1 MFPELHEVFSGDLL
15 YLTCSPDANTFI
27 KWYFNG
33 KEQPQN
39 GTWKISAASHTHSGD
54 YECEHNGQKS
64 EIRSIKVLGS
74 SPMASLTIA
83 TGQPVMMTGQS
94 VVLQLETEE
103 SLMDWECKVYRRE
116 KKEMKTIKVRHN
128 NNTVIFQPKALT
140 VPETIFWCISRSNH
154 GRSNQV
160 VVRTSD
166 KEVSL
171 EMYPLP
177 AVVGENVILRCLVW
191 GTDQISNTV
200 FYKNKAVI
208 SNTHSSQHVITNVT
222 ESSLGKYKCQV
233 IYTHVARTGG
243 PPYIKTSDPQEL
255 LFEEH
260 PVKAVVYEN
269 QSLSCYCPLCPTGHI
284 YKWYN
289 KNGQRWKRLG
299 MTPESSGTYACRGV
313 WKTGRS
319 FLSSSY
325 VYSKSHNNL
334 NIVLIVCGILCG
346 ILIIGVVL
354 YHHWK
359 TNRQD
364 HPGPEYEEVGLRIV
378 EAGENKYE
386 ALQRKTG
393 DKQQAEYDILTPT
406 GSEKR
411 EGSNQSPKEDEN
423 KYQALQRKT
432 GDKQQAEYDILT
444 PTGSEKREGSNQ
456 SPKEDENKYQ
466 ALQRKTGDKQQAEY
480 DILTPTGSEKREGS
494 NQSPKEDENKYQAL
508 QRKTGDKQQAE
519 YDILTPTSSEKR
531 EGDYQSLNTEETA
544 AGVYH
549 TIGLGEKNTE

>member
-1 MFPELHEVFSGDLL
+1 MMMMMMMTMRLLLVAAFVNLARCQRLQVLMFPELHEVFSGDLL

-160 VVRTSD
+160 VVRTS
-166 KEVSL
+166 
-171 EMYPLP
+171 
-177 AVVGENVILRCLVW
+177 
-191 GTDQISNTV
+191 
-200 FYKNKAVI
+200 
-208 SNTHSSQHVITNVT
+208 
-222 ESSLGKYKCQV
+222 
-233 IYTHVARTGG
+233 
-243 PPYIKTSDPQEL
+243 
-255 LFEEH
+255 EH